1 MPKKAA
7 KKPAKKKTVSPI
19 PKGYAVVTPYL
30 SIQGAAQAIDYY
42 KNAFGAKERMRMPRP
57 DGKIAHAELEI
68 GGCVLMMADEVPGM
82 SMSPTTL
89 KGSPVN
95 FMVYVKDVDATHQK
109 ALGLGAT
116 ELFPPADKFYGDR
129 MGAITDPFGHIWC
142 LATHIED
149 VPPKEMAKR
158 AAAEAARMAEKPP
171 QT

>member
-1 MPKKAA
+1 MA
-7 KKPAKKKTVSPI
+7 KKQAKKRKVSPI

-42 KNAFGAKERMRMPRP
+42 KKAFGAKERMRMPGP
-57 DGKIAHAELEI
+57 DGRIAHAELEI
-68 GGCVLMMADEVPGM
+68 GGCVLMMSDEVPGM
-82 SMSPTTL
+82 SVSPTTL
-89 KGSPVN
+89 KGTPVM
-95 FMVYVKDVDATHQK
+95 FMIYVKNVDAVHQNAL
-109 ALGLGAT
+109 ALGAK

-129 MGAITDPFGHIWC
+129 MSCVIDPFGHVWG

-158 AAAEAARMAEKPP
+158 AAAEAAKMAQKPP